1 MNELNEW
8 KNFNLKELF
17 KLKDQNFT
25 LLKYIWMLNKYK
37 YLNLVTVNVISLWKK
52 LTSRIVALY
61 PVAIKKIVLF
71 TTCSIT

>member
-37 YLNLVTVNVISLWKK
+37 YLNLATVNVISLEN
-52 LTSRIVALY
+52 LTSRIIALY
-61 PVAIKKIVLF
+61 PVAIKKNSVVYNM
-71 TTCSIT
+71 

>member
-52 LTSRIVALY
+52 LTSRIIALY
-61 PVAIKKIVLF
+61 PVAIKKIVCLQHVV
-71 TTCSIT
+71 

>member
-17 KLKDQNFT
+17 KWKDQNFT

-37 YLNLVTVNVISLWKK
+37 YLNLVTVNVMSL
-52 LTSRIVALY
+52 
-61 PVAIKKIVLF
+61 KKIDLQNNCFVSCCYKKKYCLQHVV
-71 TTCSIT
+71 

>member
-52 LTSRIVALY
+52 LTSRIIALY
-61 PVAIKKIVLF
+61 LVAIKKIVLF

>member
-17 KLKDQNFT
+17 KWKDQNFT

-37 YLNLVTVNVISLWKK
+37 YLNLVTVNVISL
-52 LTSRIVALY
+52 
-61 PVAIKKIVLF
+61 
-71 TTCSIT
+71 

>member
-25 LLKYIWMLNKYK
+25 LLKYIWMLNKY
-37 YLNLVTVNVISLWKK
+37 LNLVTVNVISLWKK
-52 LTSRIVALY
+52 LTSRIIALY
-61 PVAIKKIVLF
+61 PVAIKKNCCLQHVV
-71 TTCSIT
+71 

>member
-25 LLKYIWMLNKYK
+25 LLKYIWMLNKYT
-37 YLNLVTVNVISLWKK
+37 YLNLATVNVISLEN
-52 LTSRIVALY
+52 LTSRIIALY
-61 PVAIKKIVLF
+61 PVAIKKNSVVYNI
-71 TTCSIT
+71 